1 VSGEPGIGS
10 FAIGQSAIGFVVG
23 AISGT
28 LSAQGQNQRV
38 SGQATAAAATGSGS
52 TGTAGGGVTVS
63 VSSGSNANPQQ
74 KNGGQMSDISH
85 VFGYDLQI
93 DATGD
98 IAVSGGTA
106 HGQERVIRRLLTNP
120 NGYIWNPTY
129 GAGLSRFLGRPATPT
144 RMAAISRAQM
154 ALERAVSM
162 TPAPRVQ
169 VVAQPDGTVI
179 EIVRYVDAETGEP
192 ASLTLPVGT

>member
-1 VSGEPGIGS
+1 MSGEPGIGS
-10 FAIGQSAIGFVVG
+10 FVIGQSAIGLVLG

-28 LSAQGQNQRV
+28 LSAQQSQSVFGL
-38 SGQATAAAATGSGS
+38 ATVAAATATGS
-52 TGTAGGGVTVS
+52 TGTAVGGVTPNVD
-63 VSSGSNANPQQ
+63 SGSNLQQ
-74 KNGGQMSDISH
+74 KSDGQMRDISH

-98 IAVSGGTA
+98 IALSAGTA
-106 HGQERVIRRLLTNP
+106 HGQERVLRRLLTNP
-120 NGYIWNPTY
+120 GGYVWNPTY

-144 RMAAISRAQM
+144 RIAAISRAQM

-162 TPAPRVQ
+162 TPAPSIR

-179 EIVRYVDAETGEP
+179 ESIRYVDAETGDP

>member
-1 VSGEPGIGS
+1 MSGEPGIGS
-10 FAIGQSAIGFVVG
+10 FVIGQSAIGLVLG

-28 LSAQGQNQRV
+28 LSAQQSQSVFGL
-38 SGQATAAAATGSGS
+38 ATVAAATATGS
-52 TGTAGGGVTVS
+52 TGTAVGGVTPNVD
-63 VSSGSNANPQQ
+63 SGSDLQQ
-74 KNGGQMSDISH
+74 KSDGQMRDISH

-98 IAVSGGTA
+98 IALSAGTA
-106 HGQERVIRRLLTNP
+106 HGQERVLRRLLTNP
-120 NGYIWNPTY
+120 GGYVWNPTY

-144 RMAAISRAQM
+144 RIAAISRAQM

-162 TPAPRVQ
+162 TPAPSIR

-179 EIVRYVDAETGEP
+179 ESIRYVDAETGDP